1 MATVRKSTCKYAN
14 NAFKQ
19 TENHTNKLSEHLEV
33 VGQFGATR
41 VTGVHRDEDG
51 AAAVERQLSAFEIEL
66 LEVLGDCA
74 LNGLHLLRD
83 HGQHLQLDAVEFVEA
98 RPRARLRQTLEELA
112 HRFVVEAVR
121 AVEHDTLT
129 KEQKKVNAPKLVN
142 LHVSQLLK

>member
-1 MATVRKSTCKYAN
+1 MES
-14 NAFKQ
+14 
-19 TENHTNKLSEHLEV
+19 KLSEHLEV

-74 LNGLHLLRD
+74 LDGLHLLCD
-83 HGQHLQLDAVEFVEA
+83 HGQHLQLDAVELVEA

-112 HRFVVEAVR
+112 HRFVVETVR
-121 AVEHDTLT
+121 AVEHDAL
-129 KEQKKVNAPKLVN
+129 KRMVYRQSKN
-142 LHVSQLLK
+142 LF